1 MELIACSDAKQ
12 YLSAVA
18 GDLQETPWT
27 PAAARIVNDPAPA
40 GLSPQERKRV
50 LAASDPLVPDLT
62 LALDL
67 LDDAILLLHEDG
79 RIIHCNHLAV
89 VLAQPVPA
97 KAIRSLHLLGPGEPW
112 AACRQLLREFQIRSA
127 SLQREVKDPGTGK
140 CWSVRLSAL
149 AYLGVLPKRLVMVI
163 REISEDVRLR
173 ESLEDRE
180 VMAATG
186 TLLAGAAHQ
195 AKNAIFGLA
204 ATLDAFEAH
213 MQLETTQNDY
223 VEHLRQGIA
232 RMQTLMRDLLDYGN
246 PTLCEVGPVSM
257 TAVVRSAMAG
267 CRSLA
272 VKTSVQLILESADN
286 VEVTAN
292 PVRLIRA
299 IENLLEN
306 AVQHSPRNA
315 SVKVRLTRCAGNDKS
330 MLRCDVLD
338 DGPGFPPEQMEKLFT
353 PFFTLRPGGTGLG
366 LTIAKKVVE
375 DQGGIIRLANHAVR
389 GAQVTVF
396 LPACGDTTSGLRNSL
411 GECDCGGK

>member
-1 MELIACSDAKQ
+1 MELTARSDAKKC
-12 YLSAVA
+12 LSAA
-18 GDLQETPWT
+18 PCDLQESTWT
-27 PAAARIVNDPAPA
+27 ATAAPIVNDPAPA

-50 LAASDPLVPDLT
+50 LAGSDPLIPDLT
-62 LALDL
+62 LTLDL

-79 RIIHCNHLAV
+79 RVIHCNHLAL
-89 VLAQPVPA
+89 VLAQPMPDR
-97 KAIRSLHLLGPGEPW
+97 AIRSLHLLGAGEPW
-112 AACRQLLREFQIRSA
+112 AACRQLLREFQTRSE
-127 SLQREVKDPGTGK
+127 SLQREVRDPGTGK

-186 TLLAGAAHQ
+186 ILLAGAAHQ

-213 MQLETTQNDY
+213 MQKETPQNNY

-257 TAVVRSAMAG
+257 AAVVRSAMAG

-272 VKTSVQLILESADN
+272 VKTGVQLTLESAEN
-286 VEVTAN
+286 VEVIAN

-299 IENLLEN
+299 FENLLEN

-315 SVKVRLTRCAGNDKS
+315 CVKVRLARCESAGKNL
-330 MLRCDVLD
+330 LRCDVMD

-366 LTIAKKVVE
+366 LTIARKVVA
-375 DQGGIIRLANHAVR
+375 DLGGTIRLANRAVR
-389 GAQVTVF
+389 GAQVTV
-396 LPACGDTTSGLRNSL
+396 LLSACADTVSGLRTSL
-411 GECDCGGK
+411 RECDCGRK